1 MAMRKTRQAPWE
13 LLEVTG
19 VAQCPPPLGS
29 SSDRILSCR
38 TGHKEG
44 WVCFVSG
51 CNWSICADQ
60 FAPVC
65 TVAFHLVL
73 STCPLTTVLLHVG
86 RNSVRKERQ
95 CEVVSRMLHLAV

>member
-1 MAMRKTRQAPWE
+1 MAVLVELGAFVAMRKTRQAPWE

-19 VAQCPPPLGS
+19 VAQLPPPPLGS

-51 CNWSICADQ
+51 CDWSICADQ

-65 TVAFHLVL
+65 TVAVHLVL
-73 STCPLTTVLLHVG
+73 STRPPTTVPSL
-86 RNSVRKERQ
+86 R
-95 CEVVSRMLHLAV
+95 